1 MFVSIAWC
9 FGRILGSA
17 RLSILWILLAEW
29 RALMYILYVQ
39 AAHVRVAI
47 WMLWLL
53 SQDRQSYNS
62 NANTCISVGRV
73 TRMESCRHHATVLH
87 LKVSPPPSCRCRS
100 FVTVPI
106 RAPQSRVIYRLNSL
120 ASIVVVLF
128 SCRKLLV
135 LVCSLGR
142 GILRECRIVVVH
154 HLGIPKATIDRKV
167 R

>member
-62 NANTCISVGRV
+62 NANTCISVGR
-73 TRMESCRHHATVLH
+73 SDANGVLP
-87 LKVSPPPSCRCRS
+87 SPCYSAPSQSLSTILPLSIVRYS
-100 FVTVPI
+100 TNTSTTIQGYPI
-106 RAPQSRVIYRLNSL
+106 RFRILNASHLTIRKNSLFYPLNSP
-120 ASIVVVLF
+120 AKTVVVLF
-128 SCRKLLV
+128 SC
-135 LVCSLGR
+135 
-142 GILRECRIVVVH
+142 
-154 HLGIPKATIDRKV
+154 
-167 R
+167 